1 MASIEIISTC
11 LTFNVCT
18 AMSCIAVDAQ
28 PASFQDGAWSKA
40 GGLLAST
47 SIDANDFLSKMKRP
61 PFGPLTPDVS

>member
-1 MASIEIISTC
+1 
-11 LTFNVCT
+11 
-18 AMSCIAVDAQ
+18 MSCIAVDAQ